1 MEMARYRVLVYGLA
15 ALGGLVLLVVAL
27 VGILTIYQLVHPS
40 INQALLVPSGAYTGQ
55 SGLLGNSIPNQSEEQ
70 NQSLQQ
76 WLHSLPNQSEEQ
88 NQSLQQWLHSLPNQS
103 EEQNQSLQ
111 QWLHSIQEAHPTA
124 PANPWAKP
132 QDQQI
137 RELQSRVSSLEQ
149 RRQGQNRGWP

>member
-1 MEMARYRVLVYGLA
+1 MARYRVLVYGLA

>member
-124 PANPWAKP
+124 PANPWAK
-132 QDQQI
+132 
-137 RELQSRVSSLEQ
+137 
-149 RRQGQNRGWP
+149 

>member
-88 NQSLQQWLHSLPNQS
+88 NQSLQQWLHS
-103 EEQNQSLQ
+103 
-111 QWLHSIQEAHPTA
+111 IQEAHPTA